1 MDNQQSNQNPSLNQP
16 TGTTPG
22 QIKVDI
28 FSLDKDLKGLTDK
41 LKDDREA
48 LTKAFDQTRN
58 AIRLLAD
65 LVSDTKGAGSPT
77 IDLSQFELAG
87 IDVAQVLKD
96 KINEQASFID
106 KLANERN
113 IKSNLA
119 EQFTHYDYRHT
130 GAEAKMELLEDIE
143 TQIMSTIYNQ
153 INELRGK
160 IESSGVNQNTSNTN
174 AQSPSA
180 QNATQFTI
188 DSQTPGNK

>member
-1 MDNQQSNQNPSLNQP
+1 MANQNQPVSTPSN
-16 TGTTPG
+16 GSPG

-41 LKDDREA
+41 LKNDREA
-48 LTKAFDQTRN
+48 LTKTFDQIRN

-65 LVSDTKGAGSPT
+65 LVSETKGAESPA

-87 IDVAQVLKD
+87 VDIAQVLKD

-119 EQFTHYDYRHT
+119 EQFTHYDDRHT
-130 GAEAKMELLEDIE
+130 GAEAKNELLEDVE
-143 TQIMSTIYNQ
+143 TQLMSTIYNQ
-153 INELRGK
+153 INDLRSK
-160 IESSGVNQNTSNTN
+160 IEHGGLNPNANTSSQPP
-174 AQSPSA
+174 AP
-180 QNATQFTI
+180 QNNNQFTI
-188 DSQTPGNK
+188 DSQTQGNK

>member
-1 MDNQQSNQNPSLNQP
+1 MDSQSTQNSSLNQP
-16 TGTTPG
+16 TSGSSG

-41 LKDDREA
+41 LKNDREA
-48 LTKAFDQTRN
+48 LTKTFDQVRN

-65 LVSDTKGAGSPT
+65 LVSETKGEGSPAV
-77 IDLSQFELAG
+77 DLSQFELAG
-87 IDVAQVLKD
+87 VDVAQVLKD

-119 EQFTHYDYRHT
+119 EQFTHYDDRHT
-130 GAEAKMELLEDIE
+130 GAEAKNELLEDVE
-143 TQIMSTIYNQ
+143 TQLMSTIYNQ

-160 IESSGVNQNTSNTN
+160 IESSGVNQNTTST
-174 AQSPSA
+174 SA
-180 QNATQFTI
+180 QPTMPQNNNQFTI